1 MLQGKLDQ
9 PLSEPASPRK
19 RDVQDVN
26 VDNLSVNVNV
36 LRDEVVRLRKQLIT
50 TQQERKLMF
59 VDVFFSK
66 KLQIDYQWNFA
77 RIKEL
82 VANFLSK
89 PHPTTKFDDQFDHIA
104 LTTKFNAFF

>member
-50 TQQERKLMF
+50 TQQERKFMF

-66 KLQIDYQWNFA
+66 KTTNRLPMEFCKNKRTCGKF
-77 RIKEL
+77 L
-82 VANFLSK
+82 VKTS
-89 PHPTTKFDDQFDHIA
+89 
-104 LTTKFNAFF
+104 FNY

>member
-19 RDVQDVN
+19 RDIQDIN

-50 TQQERKLMF
+50 TQQERK
-59 VDVFFSK
+59 
-66 KLQIDYQWNFA
+66 
-77 RIKEL
+77 
-82 VANFLSK
+82 
-89 PHPTTKFDDQFDHIA
+89 
-104 LTTKFNAFF
+104 